1 MAAFEDVTEQA
12 ADEDAE
18 ALSQGGT
25 DAFLAVAKEM
35 GIPTNNDE

>member
-1 MAAFEDVTEQA
+1 LMKMQ
-12 ADEDAE
+12 E

-25 DAFLAVAKEM
+25 DAFLAVAQEL